1 MKKVLVAAAVALAV
15 AGARADDAFDPNAA
29 TTLKMKVDDNGAF
42 NSFTNFNNWTTQKIA
57 PQLMDETYSAPPNPE
72 AATYDYYVTGHTLR
86 SFKAPPN
93 PRPAVVVFGGK
104 SLRFGSSGIFQSGG
118 DYKMFPLSVADLHF
132 ESGSAFY
139 LNCDYGMTNS
149 TITVDAENADYPW
162 KILNSNGG
170 ARQPGDTGGS
180 YTLALYDCKLIGS
193 ADARM
198 RVMPNAVGNSSGP
211 TTLYYRGDGSGYLGQ
226 IEVSA
231 RNMQDLLTTLKLGK
245 NTDLGNATV
254 NIGLHGMLTRDASI
268 NATVGTVNLTSDSG
282 VIEFVNGGQLR
293 VKNFF
298 MSNGGVTYNSGNCF
312 VADYAKITGGTVT
325 LGQNATANI
334 AEVDGSEGSVVFH
347 YNYNKTGHV
356 NGCFNITN
364 SFVGPVSLRFD
375 ANFVNDAFAGNYSD
389 ATVFTVAKKAAAT
402 APTAE
407 DFVIVR
413 ETQTKGHLPKLSVTV
428 EEDAANDRWNVILR
442 AGAIVSSVK
451 DGPNGGNGFLAE
463 YWSDGQPVH
472 NDADYYISNKWYTSS
487 SAWDF
492 AANMKSLTLN
502 CSGGFWPNTSD
513 LKFPD
518 EFSVIGGEITTS
530 GGTHR
535 FYSATE
541 NGYMYIPVGATAVF
555 RPYGNSEVTFDFDM
569 PFAGGGKIE
578 LKNRGKANP
587 GSGNVNFGSG
597 IVNFKKPS
605 PQFTGLIDMREYA
618 EGLSYP
624 YTLKESTKFGIT
636 EPLALGA
643 DLPEFTYNAL
653 RLSYYGTF
661 HPLTN
666 MTLPESSNRG
676 IWVDWTGR
684 VLIDEGMT
692 VHINNRL
699 TFSGTWEKLGAGTLF
714 LGASVAPAFRG
725 TAVDTSKNATAKAM
739 TETDKKGLVI
749 TEGALGVTSKTA
761 VEGLAVKFKS
771 GTTLAADA
779 NATGDQA
786 KYGLY
791 NKTGSVSFEGDTLTV
806 RITPPMDIVDEKT
819 VALLTVPTAQ
829 ATAFEGKL
837 VVEGLRGYT
846 VSVSSAA
853 AEGEDG
859 MTTVTATI
867 KRRGAYIFLR

>member
-1 MKKVLVAAAVALAV
+1 MVAAVAALAV
-15 AGARADDAFDPNAA
+15 AGAWADAFDPNAA

-42 NSFTNFNNWTTQKIA
+42 NSFTNFNNWTAQKIA
-57 PQLMDETYSAPPNPE
+57 PQLMDETHSAPPNPE

-86 SFKAPPN
+86 TFKAPPN

-118 DYKMFPLSVADLHF
+118 DYKMFPLSVSDLHF
-132 ESGSAFY
+132 GSGSAFY
-139 LNCDYGMTNS
+139 LNCDFGLTNS

-162 KILNSNGG
+162 KILNTNNGKSG
-170 ARQPGDTGGS
+170 YALS
-180 YTLALYDCKLIGS
+180 LYDCKLIGS
-193 ADARM
+193 ANARM
-198 RVMPNAVGNSSGP
+198 RVMPNATSSGP
-211 TTLYYRGDGSGYLGQ
+211 TILYYRGDGSGYLGQ
-226 IEVSA
+226 IELSA
-231 RNMQDLLTTLKLGK
+231 RGVQDYSATLKLGK

-254 NIGLHGMLTRDASI
+254 NVGLNGVLTRDSG

-312 VADYAKITGGTVT
+312 VADYAKITGGIVT

-356 NGCFNITN
+356 NGCINVTN
-364 SFVGPVSLRFD
+364 AFVGPVSLRVD
-375 ANFVNDAFAGNYSD
+375 ANFVNDAFAGTYPT

-402 APTAE
+402 APTAA
-407 DFVIVR
+407 DFTILQT
-413 ETQTKGHLPKLSVTV
+413 TQVKGHLPRLSVTV
-428 EEDAANDRWNVILR
+428 EEDTANDRWNVILH
-442 AGAIVSSVK
+442 AGEIVRSVK

-463 YWSDGQPVH
+463 YWSDEQATH
-472 NDADYYISNKWYTSS
+472 NDADYYISHKWYTSS

-535 FYSATE
+535 FYCATE
-541 NGYMYIPVGATAVF
+541 NGYMYIPVGAIAGF
-555 RPYGNSEVTFDFDM
+555 RPYGNSDVTFNFDM
-569 PFAGGGKIE
+569 PFVGGGTIE
-578 LKNRGKANP
+578 IKNRGKANP

-597 IVNFKKPS
+597 IVNFNKPS

-714 LGASVAPAFRG
+714 LGASVAPTFKA
-725 TAVDTSKNATAKAM
+725 TAVNNTAAKAM

-786 KYGLY
+786 TYGLY
-791 NKTGSVSFEGDTLTV
+791 NKTGTVSFEGDALKV
-806 RITPPMDIVDEKT
+806 RLTPPTEIVAEKT

-829 ATAFEGKL
+829 AAAFEGKL

-846 VSVSSAA
+846 VSFSNEP

-859 MTTVTATI
+859 MTTVTA
-867 KRRGAYIFLR
+867 KLMRRGAYFFLR

>member
-1 MKKVLVAAAVALAV
+1 MTAKSVLGAFSLVAATVAF
-15 AGARADDAFDPNAA
+15 ADFDPNAA
-29 TTLKMKVDDNGAF
+29 TTLKMVANDGNF
-42 NSFTNFNNWTTQKIA
+42 TSSFTNFNNWTAQKIA
-57 PQLMDETYSAPPNPE
+57 PQLMDETYSAQPNPV
-72 AATYDYYVTGHTLR
+72 AADYDYYVTGHILR
-86 SFKAPPN
+86 TFKAPPN

-104 SLRFGSSGIFQSGG
+104 SLRFGSSGVFQSGG

-132 ESGSAFY
+132 GSGSAFY
-139 LNCDYGMTNS
+139 LNCDSGLTNS
-149 TITVDAENADYPW
+149 TITVDAENPDYPW
-162 KILNSNGG
+162 KILNTNGG
-170 ARQPGDTGGS
+170 ARQPGDTGS
-180 YTLALYDCKLIGS
+180 AYTLSLYDCKLIGS

-226 IEVSA
+226 IEVST
-231 RNMQDLLTTLKLGK
+231 RDVQDLLTTLKLGK

-254 NIGLHGMLTRDASI
+254 NIGRHGMLTRDSGI
-268 NATVGTVNLTSDSG
+268 SATVGTVNLTSDSG

-293 VKNFF
+293 VKNLV

-356 NGCFNITN
+356 NGCFNVTN
-364 SFVGPVSLRFD
+364 SFVGPVSLWFD
-375 ANFVNDAFAGNYSD
+375 ANFVNDAFAGNYPA
-389 ATVFTVAKKAAAT
+389 ATVFTVAKKAAAA
-402 APTAE
+402 APTAA

-451 DGPNGGNGFLAE
+451 DGPNGNGGFLAE

-472 NDADYYISNKWYTSS
+472 DDADYYISHKWYTASLS
-487 SAWDF
+487 WDF

-535 FYSATE
+535 FYCATE
-541 NGYMYIPVGATAVF
+541 NGYMYIPVGTTVGF
-555 RPYGNSEVTFDFDM
+555 RPYGDSDATFNFDM
-569 PFAGGGKIE
+569 PFVGGGTIE
-578 LKNRGKANP
+578 IKNRGKAKP
-587 GSGNVNFGSG
+587 STEYVNFGSG
-597 IVNFKKPS
+597 IVNFLKPS
-605 PQFTGLIDMREYA
+605 PQFTGLIDMRQYSNS
-618 EGLSYP
+618 EGLTYP
-624 YTLKESTKFGIT
+624 YTLKESMKFGIT

-643 DLPEFTYNAL
+643 DLPTFTYNAL

-661 HPLTN
+661 HPLAS

-684 VLIDEGMT
+684 VLVDEGMT
-692 VHINNRL
+692 VNINSRL

-714 LGASVAPAFRG
+714 LGASVIPAFVN
-725 TAVDTSKNATAKAM
+725 TTVTNPEAKAM
-739 TETDKKGLVI
+739 TETDKKSLVV
-749 TEGALGVTSKTA
+749 TEGALGATSKTA

-771 GTTLAADA
+771 GTTLAVDA
-779 NATGDQA
+779 NATGNQA

-791 NKTGSVSFEGDTLTV
+791 NKTGTVSFEGESLLV
-806 RITPPMDIVDEKT
+806 SVVPPTDGRLEAS
-819 VALLTVPTAQ
+819 VAVLTVPTTQ
-829 ATAFEGKL
+829 ASTFADKL
-837 VVEGLRGYT
+837 VAVRTKGYT
-846 VSVSSAA
+846 VEFSSAA
-853 AEGEDG
+853 AEGEEG
-859 MTTVTATI
+859 MTTFTATLTR
-867 KRRGAYIFLR
+867 KGLMIFLK

>member
-1 MKKVLVAAAVALAV
+1 MTAKSVLGAFSLVAATVAF
-15 AGARADDAFDPNAA
+15 ADFDPNAA
-29 TTLKMKVDDNGAF
+29 TTLKMNADDNGAL
-42 NSFTNFNNWTTQKIA
+42 NSFTNFNNWTAQKIA
-57 PQLMDETYSAPPNPE
+57 PQLMDATYSASPNPA

-86 SFKAPPN
+86 TFKAPPN

-132 ESGSAFY
+132 GSGSAFY

-162 KILNSNGG
+162 KILNTNGG
-170 ARQPGDTGGS
+170 ARQEGDTGGS

-193 ADARM
+193 ASARM
-198 RVMPNAVGNSSGP
+198 RVMPRAAGDSSGP

-231 RNMQDLLTTLKLGK
+231 RNVQNLLTTLKLGK

-364 SFVGPVSLRFD
+364 SFVGPVSLRVD
-375 ANFVNDAFAGNYSD
+375 ANFVNDAFAGNYPA

-402 APTAE
+402 APTAA
-407 DFVIVR
+407 DFNIVR

-472 NDADYYISNKWYTSS
+472 NDADYYISHKWYTSS

-541 NGYMYIPVGATAVF
+541 NGYMYIPVGAIAGF
-555 RPYGNSEVTFDFDM
+555 RPYGNSDATFNFDM
-569 PFAGGGKIE
+569 PFVGGGKIE

-587 GSGNVNFGSG
+587 GGGDVNFGSG
-597 IVNFKKPS
+597 IVNFLKPS
-605 PQFTGLIDMREYA
+605 PQFTGLIDMRQYG
-618 EGLSYP
+618 EGLTYP
-624 YTLKESTKFGIT
+624 YTLKESMKFGIS

-643 DLPEFTYNAL
+643 DLPTFTYNAL

-661 HPLTN
+661 HPLVS

-676 IWVDWTGR
+676 IYVDWTGR
-684 VLIDEGMT
+684 VLVDEGMT
-692 VHINNRL
+692 VNVNSRL

-714 LGASVAPAFRG
+714 LGASVAPAFRE
-725 TAVDTSKNATAKAM
+725 TAVDTSKNTAARDM
-739 TETDKKGLVI
+739 SETDKKSLVV
-749 TEGALGVTSKTA
+749 TEGALGATSKTA
-761 VEGLAVKFKS
+761 VEGLVVSFKA
-771 GTTLAADA
+771 GAKLAADA
-779 NATGDQA
+779 AATGDAA

-791 NKTGSVSFEGDTLTV
+791 NKTGTVSFAGESLLV
-806 RITPPMDIVDEKT
+806 SVIPPTDGRLEAS
-819 VALLTVPTAQ
+819 VAVLTVPTAS
-829 ATAFEGKL
+829 AAAFAGKL
-837 VVEGLRGYT
+837 VAARTKGYT
-846 VSVSSAA
+846 VEFSSAA
-853 AEGEDG
+853 AEGEPD
-859 MTTVTATI
+859 MTTFTATLTR
-867 KRRGAYIFLR
+867 KGLMIFLK